1 MTAESEVL
9 PQTGSDVVE
18 YRQTEAALAMLREQL
33 ADATIDCTTTAG
45 DKQARDSRLTL
56 VRLRTALEDKR
67 KELKAPHLEA
77 GKRIDDEAKRI
88 TGAILE
94 MEQPIDA
101 AIKAEEQR
109 RERARQER
117 ERIERE
123 RKARNESL
131 IDGVKHLPLEHVGAP
146 ANVVEEALAE
156 LLERTFAVDDDYRE
170 QMDSALAASIAK
182 LREVL
187 ETRRDVERQQAE
199 LRAQR
204 EEQERQ
210 AAAER
215 AELERLRAEEAER
228 NRIAAEERRAAD
240 AAAEAERRRLAEEQE
255 AAHRAERE
263 RIDQANR
270 AEQERLA
277 AERAEL
283 QRQREAEEA
292 ARAEE
297 ERKQATKRAEAQRK
311 AEAKAIEQA
320 TLLDAARDALELLS
334 ACGKAEH
341 LTTRK
346 LAAAVE
352 RATV

>member
-67 KELKAPHLEA
+67 KELKAPHIEA

-94 MEQPIDA
+94 LERPIDD
-101 AIKAEEQR
+101 AIKAEERR
-109 RERARQER
+109 REQARQER

-123 RKARNESL
+123 RKARNEAL
-131 IDGVKHLPLEHVGAP
+131 IDAVRRLPLEYVSAPVSVVAP
-146 ANVVEEALAE
+146 ALAD
-156 LLERTFAVDDDYRE
+156 LVDQTFAVDDDYCE
-170 QMDSALAASIAK
+170 QMTVAHTDAIAK

-215 AELERLRAEEAER
+215 AELERLRAEQAER
-228 NRIAAEERRAAD
+228 DRVAAEERRAAD
-240 AAAEAERRRLAEEQE
+240 AAAEAERRRLADEQE
-255 AAHRAERE
+255 AAH
-263 RIDQANR
+263 R

-283 QRQREAEEA
+283 QRQREADEA

-297 ERKQATKRAEAQRK
+297 ERKQAAKRAEAQRK

>member
-33 ADATIDCTTTAG
+33 AEATIDCTTTAG

-67 KELKAPHLEA
+67 KELKAPHIEA

-94 MEQPIDA
+94 LERPIDE
-101 AIKAEEQR
+101 AIKAEERR
-109 RERARQER
+109 REQARQER

-123 RKARNESL
+123 RKARNEGL
-131 IDGVKHLPLEHVGAP
+131 IDAVRRLPLEYVSAPVSVVAP
-146 ANVVEEALAE
+146 ALAD
-156 LLERTFAVDDDYRE
+156 LVDQTFAVDDDYCE
-170 QMDSALAASIAK
+170 QMTVAHTDAIAK

-215 AELERLRAEEAER
+215 VELERLRAEQAER
-228 NRIAAEERRAAD
+228 DRIAAEERRAAD

-255 AAHRAERE
+255 AANRAERE

-283 QRQREAEEA
+283 QRQREADEA

-297 ERKQATKRAEAQRK
+297 DRKQAAKRAEAQRK

>member
-67 KELKAPHLEA
+67 KELKAPHIEA

-94 MEQPIDA
+94 LERPIDE
-101 AIKAEEQR
+101 AIKAEERR
-109 RERARQER
+109 REQARQER

-123 RKARNESL
+123 RKARNEGL
-131 IDGVKHLPLEHVGAP
+131 IDAVRRLPLEYVSAPVSVVAP
-146 ANVVEEALAE
+146 ALAD
-156 LLERTFAVDDDYRE
+156 LVDQTFAVDDDYRE
-170 QMDSALAASIAK
+170 QMTVAHTDAIAK

-215 AELERLRAEEAER
+215 AELERLRAEQAER
-228 NRIAAEERRAAD
+228 DRVAAEERRAAD
-240 AAAEAERRRLAEEQE
+240 AAAEAERRRLADEQE
-255 AAHRAERE
+255 AAH
-263 RIDQANR
+263 R

-283 QRQREAEEA
+283 QRQRVADEA

-297 ERKQATKRAEAQRK
+297 ERKQAAKRAEAQRK
-311 AEAKAIEQA
+311 AEAKAIERA